1 MNAFQ
6 DPVLQAYALA
16 SCVLVVILYFLGFQ
30 TARVRAA
37 RKQVVNPED
46 AGINGNATV
55 AESDHP
61 DVLRVQRA
69 HRNAIENSVPFF
81 VLGLLYALTAPGTTT
96 VRVLFGVFVVA
107 RVLHAAFYLSA
118 KQPMRTGVFAV
129 GALVNVFMLVQV
141 LRAVFAA

>member
-16 SCVLVVILYFLGFQ
+16 SCALVVTMNFLGFQ

-46 AGINGNATV
+46 AGINGNAAV
-55 AESDHP
+55 ADDEHP
-61 DVLRVQRA
+61 DVRRIQRA
-69 HRNAIENSVPFF
+69 HRNALENTVPFF

-96 VRVLFGVFVVA
+96 VRVVFGVFVVA
-107 RVLHAAFYLSA
+107 RVLHAAFYLGA
-118 KQPMRTGVFAV
+118 KQPLRTGVFAV
-129 GALVNVFMLVQV
+129 GALVNLFMLVQV
-141 LRAVFAA
+141 LRAVLAA